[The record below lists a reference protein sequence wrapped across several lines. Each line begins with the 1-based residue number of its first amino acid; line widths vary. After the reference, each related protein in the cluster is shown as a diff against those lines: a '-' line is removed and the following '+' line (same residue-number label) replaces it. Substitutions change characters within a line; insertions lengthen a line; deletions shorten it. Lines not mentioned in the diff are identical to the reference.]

1 MTSQTSELTA
11 PSGVTPDRFPWW
23 PLLVLGFAWFL
34 GVAVELS
41 PAGLLGGIA
50 DELDVSVTAVGTL
63 TTFFALGNA
72 LLVLP
77 LTALSLRFAR
87 RTALLAVMM
96 VFVASNVAVSLAPT
110 IVVADIGRFV
120 GGAAYGVV
128 CALLPAVAVHI
139 AGPEHAARAVT
150 LVFAASTLGMSLG
163 APIASLTGDAFG
175 WRITFLGAAAVALV
189 AGLLMVRTV
198 PDIRTTSERRVS
210 LLEAARLPGVLRVCV
225 GWALLMLGHF
235 VVLTYIDAYLENL
248 GVPTFVTSISLFL
261 LGVGGL
267 VGVFLVGRIA
277 KNSVVA
283 ALIAAPATVAAAFAA
298 LALGGDALPVVLAA
312 IAVWGV
318 GFSGTVLIYQRA
330 VLITGRR
337 APETATSI
345 GVLLAQGGFAAGAA
359 IGGVTINVLG
369 VATIPIVGLLF
380 VLGTIV
386 IATTLRP
393 PIRNAMA

>member
-1 MTSQTSELTA
+1 MTSQTSEHST
-11 PSGVTPDRFPWW
+11 PSDVAPDRFPWW

-41 PAGLLGGIA
+41 PAGMLGGIA

-87 RTALLAVMM
+87 RTALVTVMM
-96 VFVASNVAVSLAPT
+96 VFVVSNIVVGLAPS
-110 IVVADIGRFV
+110 ILVADIGRFV

-128 CALLPAVAVHI
+128 CALFPAVAVHI
-139 AGPEHAARAVT
+139 AGPTHAARAVT

-189 AGLLMVRTV
+189 VGMLMSRTV

-210 LLEAARLPGVLRVCV
+210 LVEAGRLPGVLRVCI

-235 VVLTYIDAYLENL
+235 VVLTYIDAYLEDL
-248 GVPTFVTSISLFL
+248 GVPTFVTSVSLFL

-267 VGVFLVGRIA
+267 IGVFVIGRIA
-277 KNSVVA
+277 KKSVIT
-283 ALIAAPATVAAAFAA
+283 ALIAAPMIVASAFAV
-298 LALGGDALPVVLAA
+298 LALGGNALPVVLASIA
-312 IAVWGV
+312 IWGV

-330 VLITGRR
+330 ILITGRR

-359 IGGVTINVLG
+359 IGGVTIEVLG
-369 VATIPIVGLLF
+369 VATIPVVALVF

-393 PIRNAMA
+393 AIRSAT